1 MSKYRV
7 VSGPYFPLFRLNT
20 RIYFVNLRIQSEYKK
35 MRTKKNS
42 VFGQFSR
49 IDCYRKQAWLSVFL
63 LYNFIEKPGMVRVL
77 LETV

>member
-1 MSKYRV
+1 
-7 VSGPYFPLFRLNT
+7 
-20 RIYFVNLRIQSEYKK
+20 